1 MKFKNAVF
9 NERGQVR
16 VEIDG
21 NHSVVPIGS
30 SAHDEMVE
38 AGIEVAEYVEPIPT
52 YDELRRK
59 EYGFWGDQLDMQYH
73 DSVDGTTTWLD
84 HVARVKAAHPKS

>member
-21 NHSVVPIGS
+21 KHSVVPIGS
-30 SAHDEMVE
+30 AVHDEMIE
-38 AGIEVAEYVEPIPT
+38 AGIEVAEYVEPTPT
-52 YDELRRK
+52 YEELRRK
-59 EYGFWGDQLDMQYH
+59 AYGALGDQLDMQFH
-73 DSVDGTTTWLD
+73 DSQDGTTTWVD
-84 HVARVKAAHPKS
+84 HVARVKAAHPK